1 MCKVSCTKS
10 SSLRPA
16 PCALRQTLCLYV
28 GYTAS
33 VYCTASVLTLAA
45 IALDRYCSI
54 VDCLRYGARCTLW
67 RSCSVVLWIWLQA
80 LLTSLPPLLGWSSVE
95 YVAPMYRYSLV
106 VRAGG
111 IEGGEMWQCLPR
123 APIRGRTPQK
133 AWIKN

>member
-1 MCKVSCTKS
+1 M
-10 SSLRPA
+10 
-16 PCALRQTLCLYV
+16 

-54 VDCLRYGARCTLW
+54 MDCLRYGARCTLW

-106 VRAGG
+106 VRARGKCGTVYPGPQCGG
-111 IEGGEMWQCLPR
+111 GPSKSLKGKCQM
-123 APIRGRTPQK
+123 T
-133 AWIKN
+133 